1 MRVGDS
7 YIEGAAGGRS
17 RACWGRARVR
27 LTRLLIVLVAVTGLG
42 GVMAVG
48 ALANSYTGLL
58 YAGTLNITSNGSSE
72 SGGYIYGD
80 DSWTAPTGTLFAGFA
95 YTSGAFSAKSDNSV
109 GGVSAGFGGDGSANQ
124 PSILFPWTGD
134 CSITNSLHEWT
145 YDGATAGTSGQQS
158 CNTTGNTSGW
168 NYTNAEVEST
178 VHRGSQ
184 SADRLSDAV
193 TLSVFVPAR
202 DAHATMT
209 RATAGRRLGQR
220 HEPLR

>member
-109 GGVSAGFGGDGSANQ
+109 GGVSAGFGGDGARISRAFCFRG
-124 PSILFPWTGD
+124 PVIARSPTVCMSGPMTGPRRAPAG
-134 CSITNSLHEWT
+134 SRA
-145 YDGATAGTSGQQS
+145 ATRPGTVAAGTTPTLRSR
-158 CNTTGNTSGW
+158 
-168 NYTNAEVEST
+168 T
-178 VHRGSQ
+178 VHR
-184 SADRLSDAV
+184 
-193 TLSVFVPAR
+193 AR
-202 DAHATMT
+202 N
-209 RATAGRRLGQR
+209 RRPGIR
-220 HEPLR
+220 RCG